1 MQYITAD
8 VTDEDSVQAAVEFAC
23 APTGGL
29 DAVIANAG
37 GGGGMAPP
45 HMQDVTEFVRV
56 LQLNVLG
63 TLIPMK
69 YTVPHLVKSGRGSF
83 VGMSSIA
90 GEMTHLWF
98 GAYPVGKAGLE
109 ALIRNAADEYG
120 PTGVRFNAIRPGFIS
135 TEIMEGIPREGPV
148 YESYLENTPMAE
160 SRAAGVGEPED
171 VAALARF
178 LVGEDSRWI
187 TGQIIDVDG
196 GHHLRR
202 GPELHRVHRA
212 GPRLGRDARAQGSR
226 ASDVRRR
233 RDRVV
238 DLLDGN
244 LYTSNPYPTYAW
256 LREHAPV
263 YWDSINELWGISR
276 YDDILEIEKAKDVF
290 ISSDKE
296 KGGYRPNQPSD
307 ASMIGMDDPLHTR
320 RRMLVARR
328 FTPRGDELG
337 RARAGDGHRPP
348 RRGRRAR
355 WQDGDRGR
363 SRGAA
368 PRNDDR

>member
-1 MQYITAD
+1 VTQQPTGGLVGYAALVTGGGTGIGKACAARLAADGAAVTICGRTESRLVDAAKVITAEIAETGADHGGSVQYITAD
-8 VTDEDSVQAAVEFAC
+8 VTDEDSVKAAVAFAC
-23 APTGGL
+23 GPTGGL

-45 HMQDVTEFVRV
+45 HLQDVTEFTRV
-56 LQLNVLG
+56 LHLNVLG

-90 GEMTHLWF
+90 GEVTHLWF

-109 ALIRNAADEYG
+109 ALVRNAADEYG

-160 SRAAGVGEPED
+160 SRDVGVGEPGD

-202 GPELHRVHRA
+202 GPNFTAFIEPA
-212 GPRLGRDARAQGSR
+212 LGWDVMLAR
-226 ASDVRRR
+226 
-233 RDRVV
+233 
-238 DLLDGN
+238 
-244 LYTSNPYPTYAW
+244 
-256 LREHAPV
+256 
-263 YWDSINELWGISR
+263 
-276 YDDILEIEKAKDVF
+276 
-290 ISSDKE
+290 
-296 KGGYRPNQPSD
+296 KG
-307 ASMIGMDDPLHTR
+307 
-320 RRMLVARR
+320 
-328 FTPRGDELG
+328 LG
-337 RARAGDGHRPP
+337 E
-348 RRGRRAR
+348 
-355 WQDGDRGR
+355 
-363 SRGAA
+363 
-368 PRNDDR
+368 